1 MDPNWSLKFPN
12 LLSWQP
18 SLAWKKKDNRRQKYS
33 TNLICTP
40 GQLRVPGPSSSCSH
54 NGRWSGSKIVSKAEL
69 GHRVDEPGGHV
80 EPEAPLAGAV
90 VVGEGVVVVVEALAH
105 REHWDQPAK
114 FRTWLVHLLSL
125 IEIES
130 NNIWPVLGRAN
141 VLVVGL
147 HAEHMSGGVDQ
158 PGKVQDGHVSEEVD
172 MKKRSKWSQ
181 RNRIEAKKK
190 VYLTT
195 AMK

>member
-12 LLSWQP
+12 LFSWQP
-18 SLAWKKKDNRRQKYS
+18 SPAWKKKENKIQNK
-33 TNLICTP
+33 NLMHKIIKIECTP
-40 GQLRVPGPSSSCSH
+40 GQLRVPGPSSSRSH

-90 VVGEGVVVVVEALAH
+90 VVGEGVVVVVEAFAH

-114 FRTWLVHLLSL
+114 FRTWLMELLRL
-125 IEIES
+125 IKIKS
-130 NNIWPVLGRAN
+130 IDIWPVLSRAN

-147 HAEHMSGGVDQ
+147 HTEHMSGGVDQ
-158 PGKVQDGHVSEEVD
+158 PGKVQDGHVSEEEG
-172 MKKRSKWSQ
+172 MKKRL
-181 RNRIEAKKK
+181 RNSH
-190 VYLTT
+190 VV
-195 AMK
+195 